1 MGTGITSAVTDC
13 SAFLADAIKAIEELN
28 RSKKACEDL
37 EAEEERID
45 KELEQERL
53 DMADTI
59 NQTVKKRRDGISAS
73 YDKEIGT
80 EQDRLRK
87 IRAKREKAKNQGI
100 KERIAEETKELKEK
114 NQELSMQL
122 KTLFKQNGVPS
133 FCKTTWFYAFYMP
146 GSLKELGLLILG
158 FLVCFVGIPLASYL
172 FIPEENRKFWVMVII
187 YLIVILIFGGLYI
200 LVGNKVK
207 MRHLAVLKQG
217 KDIRGTIRG
226 NNRKIR
232 AITSSIRKDRDEAIY
247 NLEKYD
253 DEISQIEQELQ
264 QLSNQKKEAL
274 NAFNT
279 VTKTIISDEIM
290 NNNKVKMEA
299 LEEEHARI
307 EARLKEAQIHA
318 KEQAL
323 LVTDQYE
330 TYLGKEFLQPDKL
343 SELAKIVRGGR
354 ASNLSEAIAV
364 YQAQKNG

>member
-1 MGTGITSAVTDC
+1 
-13 SAFLADAIKAIEELN
+13 
-28 RSKKACEDL
+28 
-37 EAEEERID
+37 
-45 KELEQERL
+45 
-53 DMADTI
+53 
-59 NQTVKKRRDGISAS
+59 
-73 YDKEIGT
+73 
-80 EQDRLRK
+80 
-87 IRAKREKAKNQGI
+87 
-100 KERIAEETKELKEK
+100 
-114 NQELSMQL
+114 
-122 KTLFKQNGVPS
+122 
-133 FCKTTWFYAFYMP
+133 
-146 GSLKELGLLILG
+146 
-158 FLVCFVGIPLASYL
+158 
-172 FIPEENRKFWVMVII
+172 
-187 YLIVILIFGGLYI
+187 
-200 LVGNKVK
+200 